1 MNSNQ
6 NNQIPTQS
14 KEDILNKS
22 QATSKTEKRFRDL
35 DNLNRNLMKKVYADL
50 YTRNVKLYQEKDLT
64 FENFLFNF
72 YPDFESLKDF
82 ENPNY
87 KLLLERMDL
96 IVKSKFDRENRL
108 NSGKNKNELIKE
120 LNYLSQEDEWAL
132 IDRYQKAKFDE
143 EEENKKKEKILNHKK
158 YLNDL
163 NEDIIKKKN
172 YVDPVQKK
180 KNDIYLFDQ
189 KEKEKKLEQ
198 TKIQNQEKILQIKKN
213 IINNKCITMEHL
225 NKIEKDNFDINEDN
239 KNLICYKIE
248 FLEKINDI
256 KYLNEESLPALVER
270 IIEEKKLEKIKKL
283 VFADKYQK
291 ELTKHMDYVIRN
303 SERPNKMSV
312 EERKINKK
320 LLDEA
325 KAYFNQKYKLS
336 Y

>member
-1 MNSNQ
+1 MKS
-6 NNQIPTQS
+6 NQIPTQS
-14 KEDILNKS
+14 KEDLLNKS
-22 QATSKTEKRFRDL
+22 QETTKTEKRFRDL

-50 YTRNVKLYQEKDLT
+50 YTRNAILYQEKNLT
-64 FENFLFNF
+64 FENFLFHF

-108 NSGKNKNELIKE
+108 NSGKTKNEIVRE
-120 LNYLSQEDEWAL
+120 LNYLAQEDEWAL
-132 IDRYQKAKFDE
+132 IDKYQKALFDE
-143 EEENKKKEKILNHKK
+143 EEEQKKKNKILNHKK

-163 NEDIIKKKN
+163 NEDIQKKKN
-172 YVDPVQKK
+172 YIDPVQQK
-180 KNDIYLFDQ
+180 KNEIYLYDQ

-198 TKIQNQEKILQIKKN
+198 TKILNQERILAIRKN
-213 IINNKCITMEHL
+213 IMNDKCITYELL

-248 FLEKINDI
+248 LLEKINDI
-256 KYLNEESLPALVER
+256 KYLNEENLKPLIER
-270 IIEEKKLEKIKKL
+270 VIEEKKLEKIKKL
-283 VFADKYQK
+283 VEAHKYQK
-291 ELTKHMDYVIRN
+291 ILTEHMDKTIRN
-303 SERPNKMSV
+303 SERPNKMNV
-312 EERKINKK
+312 EERKLNKE
-320 LLDEA
+320 LLEKA

>member
-6 NNQIPTQS
+6 IQTQT
-14 KEDILNKS
+14 KEDNLNKS
-22 QATSKTEKRFRDL
+22 QETSKTEKRFRDL

-50 YTRNVKLYQEKDLT
+50 YTRNVQLYQEKNLT
-64 FENFLFNF
+64 FENFLFHF
-72 YPDFESLKDF
+72 YSDFEALKDF

-108 NSGKNKNELIKE
+108 NSGKNKKELIKE

-132 IDRYQKAKFDE
+132 IERYQRAKFDE

-163 NEDIIKKKN
+163 NEDIIRKKN
-172 YVDPVQKK
+172 YIDPVQKK
-180 KNDIYLFDQ
+180 KNEIYLYD
-189 KEKEKKLEQ
+189 EKEAAKKLEQ
-198 TKIQNQEKILQIKKN
+198 TKILNQEKILAIKKN
-213 IINNKCITMEHL
+213 IINNKCITMEIL

-239 KNLICYKIE
+239 KDLICYKIN

-256 KYLNEESLPALVER
+256 KYLNEENLPALTER

-291 ELTKHMDYVIRN
+291 ELTDHMDKTIRN
-303 SERPNKMSV
+303 TERPNKMSIV
-312 EERKINKK
+312 ERQLNKK

>member
-50 YTRNVKLYQEKDLT
+50 YTRNAKLYQEKDLT

>member
-225 NKIEKDNFDINEDN
+225 NKIEKDN

>member
-239 KNLICYKIE
+239 KNLICYKID

-256 KYLNEESLPALVER
+256 KHLNEESLPALVER

-291 ELTKHMDYVIRN
+291 ELTEHMDYVIRN

>member
-248 FLEKINDI
+248 FW
-256 KYLNEESLPALVER
+256 
-270 IIEEKKLEKIKKL
+270 KK
-283 VFADKYQK
+283 
-291 ELTKHMDYVIRN
+291 
-303 SERPNKMSV
+303 
-312 EERKINKK
+312 
-320 LLDEA
+320 
-325 KAYFNQKYKLS
+325 
-336 Y
+336 

>member
-6 NNQIPTQS
+6 IQTQT
-14 KEDILNKS
+14 KEDNLNKS
-22 QATSKTEKRFRDL
+22 QETSKTEKRFRDL

-50 YTRNVKLYQEKDLT
+50 YTRNVQLYQEKNLT
-64 FENFLFNF
+64 FENFLFHF
-72 YPDFESLKDF
+72 YSDFEALKDF

-108 NSGKNKNELIKE
+108 NSGKNKKELIKE

-132 IDRYQKAKFDE
+132 IERYQRAKFDE

-158 YLNDL
+158 YLKDL
-163 NEDIIKKKN
+163 NEDIIRKKN
-172 YVDPVQKK
+172 YIDPVQKK
-180 KNDIYLFDQ
+180 KNEIYLYD
-189 KEKEKKLEQ
+189 EKEAAKKLEQ
-198 TKIQNQEKILQIKKN
+198 TKILNQEKILAIKKN
-213 IINNKCITMEHL
+213 IINNKCITMEIL
-225 NKIEKDNFDINEDN
+225 NKMEKDNFDINEDN
-239 KNLICYKIE
+239 KDLICYKID
-248 FLEKINDI
+248 FLEKVNDI
-256 KYLNEESLPALVER
+256 KYLNEENLPALTER

-291 ELTKHMDYVIRN
+291 ELTDHMDKTIRN
-303 SERPNKMSV
+303 TERPNKMSIV
-312 EERKINKK
+312 ERQLNKK

>member
-6 NNQIPTQS
+6 IQTQT
-14 KEDILNKS
+14 KEDNLNKS
-22 QATSKTEKRFRDL
+22 QETSKTEKRFRDL

-50 YTRNVKLYQEKDLT
+50 YTRNVQLYQEKNLT
-64 FENFLFNF
+64 FENFLFHF
-72 YPDFESLKDF
+72 YSDFEALKDF

-108 NSGKNKNELIKE
+108 NSGKNKKELIKE

-132 IDRYQKAKFDE
+132 IERYQRAKFDE

-163 NEDIIKKKN
+163 NEDIIRKKN
-172 YVDPVQKK
+172 YIDPVQKK
-180 KNDIYLFDQ
+180 KNEIYLYD
-189 KEKEKKLEQ
+189 EKEAAKKLEQ
-198 TKIQNQEKILQIKKN
+198 TKILNQEKLLAIKKN
-213 IINNKCITMEHL
+213 IINNKCITMEIL

-239 KNLICYKIE
+239 KDLICYKID

-256 KYLNEESLPALVER
+256 KYLNEENLPALTER

-291 ELTKHMDYVIRN
+291 ELTAHMDKTIRN
-303 SERPNKMSV
+303 TERPNKMSIV
-312 EERKINKK
+312 ERQLNKK

>member
-6 NNQIPTQS
+6 IQTQT
-14 KEDILNKS
+14 KEDNLNKS
-22 QATSKTEKRFRDL
+22 QETSKTEKRFRDL

-50 YTRNVKLYQEKDLT
+50 YTRNVQLYQEKNLT
-64 FENFLFNF
+64 FENFLFHF
-72 YPDFESLKDF
+72 YSDFEALKDF

-96 IVKSKFDRENRL
+96 VVKSKFDRENRL
-108 NSGKNKNELIKE
+108 NSGKNKKELIKE

-132 IDRYQKAKFDE
+132 IERYQRAKFDE

-163 NEDIIKKKN
+163 NEDIIRKKN
-172 YVDPVQKK
+172 YIDPVQKK
-180 KNDIYLFDQ
+180 KNEIYLYD
-189 KEKEKKLEQ
+189 EKEAAKKLEQ
-198 TKIQNQEKILQIKKN
+198 TKILNQEKILAIKKN
-213 IINNKCITMEHL
+213 IINNKCITMEIL

-239 KNLICYKIE
+239 KDLICYKID

-256 KYLNEESLPALVER
+256 KYLNEENLPALTER

-291 ELTKHMDYVIRN
+291 ELTDHMDKTIRN
-303 SERPNKMSV
+303 TERPNKMSIV
-312 EERKINKK
+312 ERQLNKK